1 MLWSIDSCQNRVS
14 VDQYHVTVSLVQVL
28 THRDYVFLKVSAD
41 KLVDFNGSQAQLDVD
56 FFERVTSLLFE
67 KNINYERE
75 LRLYP
80 WLNLYG
86 IVYTSYV
93 ISCCYS
99 IFHLPRGRNSSFKI
113 FARSTIHMQAVIEMN
128 LLPKKSARNMC

>member
-75 LRLYP
+75 LRL
-80 WLNLYG
+80 
-86 IVYTSYV
+86 
-93 ISCCYS
+93 
-99 IFHLPRGRNSSFKI
+99 
-113 FARSTIHMQAVIEMN
+113 
-128 LLPKKSARNMC
+128 

>member
-75 LRLYP
+75 L
-80 WLNLYG
+80 
-86 IVYTSYV
+86 
-93 ISCCYS
+93 
-99 IFHLPRGRNSSFKI
+99 
-113 FARSTIHMQAVIEMN
+113 
-128 LLPKKSARNMC
+128 LL

>member
-14 VDQYHVTVSLVQVL
+14 VDKYHVTVSLVQVL

-75 LRLYP
+75 LRL
-80 WLNLYG
+80 
-86 IVYTSYV
+86 
-93 ISCCYS
+93 
-99 IFHLPRGRNSSFKI
+99 
-113 FARSTIHMQAVIEMN
+113 
-128 LLPKKSARNMC
+128 

>member
-41 KLVDFNGSQAQLDVD
+41 KLVDFNGSQAQLDVE

-75 LRLYP
+75 LRL
-80 WLNLYG
+80 
-86 IVYTSYV
+86 
-93 ISCCYS
+93 
-99 IFHLPRGRNSSFKI
+99 
-113 FARSTIHMQAVIEMN
+113 
-128 LLPKKSARNMC
+128 

>member
-41 KLVDFNGSQAQLDVD
+41 KLVDFNGSQAQLYVD

-75 LRLYP
+75 LRL
-80 WLNLYG
+80 
-86 IVYTSYV
+86 
-93 ISCCYS
+93 
-99 IFHLPRGRNSSFKI
+99 
-113 FARSTIHMQAVIEMN
+113 
-128 LLPKKSARNMC
+128 